1 MVIRTDISEDIRQS
15 IEAVIEEARCIS
27 ADVAEEV
34 EEILQ
39 QGREHPLDQDE
50 AFQLLS
56 KVINVLKRSA
66 SQRGDEAA
74 IKSLEGN
81 IHKVLERIIESRER
95 VLPETTNLTPRINKL
110 KLITHNGIKPR
121 SVQPVPCFQ
130 GRLVPMNSGFV
141 KTTDVQLWN
150 ENDRLQIHLGQFR
163 QKNGRHPNPDEVRDI
178 MQSKMDLPGIPEEE
192 KDDQFKIVPLARSI
206 AVNGVRTPPIV
217 DTDGTLLDGN
227 RRVTACYYILNSDEF
242 TVEEKRRA
250 EYIFVW
256 QLTEH
261 ANNDDRGAV
270 VVARNFEPDC
280 KQDWPEYIKAKKV
293 YEEWQVMLALAPRSP
308 GLQQLAQMKRELSRK
323 FALGPNTDTVNRYIK
338 MVDSAT
344 DFEDYHINHKGRDTH
359 EVQHRSKEY
368 FQYFDELARGE
379 RPGGVAY
386 ALNQDDGFK
395 HTVFDLVFDGK
406 FRNAKQIRDLK
417 LISNNEEARDY
428 LARARSESDL
438 DRAEDHIEDAITIAR
453 SRRAETREMA
463 ANTRIE
469 TFVDWLEELPV
480 RAFRDRIE
488 PKNLRRLLS
497 ALKLVERQASEIL
510 GDENVDV

>member
-1 MVIRTDISEDIRQS
+1 MVQKTNISEDIRQS
-15 IEAVIEEARCIS
+15 IKALIEEARRIS

-39 QGREHPLDQDE
+39 QGKENPLAPDE
-50 AFQLLS
+50 ASVLLT
-56 KVINVLKRSA
+56 KVINVLKHSA
-66 SQRGDEAA
+66 SKRGDEAA
-74 IKSLEGN
+74 SKSLDGDINQIVEQMIQIRDQVMQG
-81 IHKVLERIIESRER
+81 
-95 VLPETTNLTPRINKL
+95 TTDLSCPTKKL
-110 KLITHNGIKPR
+110 KLITHNGIRPR

-130 GRLVPMNSGFV
+130 GRLVPMESGFV
-141 KTTDVQLWN
+141 KATDIQLWDQ
-150 ENDRLQIHLGQFR
+150 NDRLQIHLGQFR
-163 QKNGRHPNPDEVRDI
+163 QKNGRDPDPDEVRDI

-206 AVNGVRTPPIV
+206 AVNGVRTPPII
-217 DTDGTLLDGN
+217 DMDGTLLDGN

-261 ANNDDRGAV
+261 ATDDDRGAV

-280 KQDWPEYIKAKKV
+280 KQDWPEYIKARKV
-293 YEEWQVMLALAPRSP
+293 YEEWQAMLSLAPRLP
-308 GLQQLAQMKRELSRK
+308 TPQQLAQMKKELSKK
-323 FALGPNTDTVNRYIK
+323 FALGPNTDIVNRYIK
-338 MVDSAT
+338 MVDWAN
-344 DFEDYHINHKGRDTH
+344 DFEDYHINHKRRDTY
-359 EVQHRSKEY
+359 EVQHRSNEY

-395 HTVFDLVFDGK
+395 HTVFDLVFDSK

-417 LISNNEEARDY
+417 LIFNNEEARDY
-428 LARARSESDL
+428 LARARSESDP

-453 SRRAETREMA
+453 SRRAETRELG

-480 RAFRDRIE
+480 RAFRDRIKPE
-488 PKNLRRLLS
+488 NLRRLLS
-497 ALKLVERQASEIL
+497 ALKLVERQAAEIL
-510 GDENVDV
+510 RDEDVDG